1 MALTS
6 RSRVPPPIQ
15 THFGMRAGAAMQNFP
30 NASRRPVLQLG
41 SVDGTAEPCARP
53 ENFACLGLI
62 RVWLMPFWAQGKR
75 GGTTLILGKNE

>member
-30 NASRRPVLQLG
+30 NASRRLVLQLG
-41 SVDGTAEPCARP
+41 SVDGLQSPVPGLRTLHAWDLSGCGRCH
-53 ENFACLGLI
+53 FGHRGKGVGLLGY
-62 RVWLMPFWAQGKR
+62 
-75 GGTTLILGKNE
+75 